1 MPIPNNVVFFT
12 VDIGTRRPCI
22 VTVSGI
28 IKEITPDFV
37 KFTTG
42 SKYPRSAVKSPIK
55 QFYTSAGRP
64 QNGALG
70 Y

>member
-22 VTVSGI
+22 VKVSGI
-28 IKEITPDFV
+28 IKEITPEFI

-42 SKYPRSAVKSPIK
+42 SKYPRSAIKSSIN
-55 QFYTSAGRP
+55 QFYARNGHA
-64 QNGALG
+64 QNGAL
-70 Y
+70 

>member
-22 VTVSGI
+22 VKVSGV
-28 IKEITPDFV
+28 IKEMTADFI

-42 SKYPRSAVKSPIK
+42 STYQRSAIKSPIN
-55 QFYTSAGRP
+55 QFYARNGHS
-64 QNGALG
+64 QNGAL
-70 Y
+70 